1 MNKLTTQILK
11 RQKYVEQQN
20 TKKLAMEND
29 MLDDGLNS
37 IEATQQQKKN
47 DRERAKK
54 HWDEEL
60 QRT

>member
-20 TKKLAMEND
+20 EKQLAYENMEIS
-29 MLDDGLNS
+29 DGKHS

-47 DRERAKK
+47 DKERAKK
-54 HWDEEL
+54 HWEDEL